1 VSELELIEWEGA
13 PGPYR
18 VAFSTRLGGVSEGPF
33 RSLNLGVRTDD
44 DAAAVVEN
52 RTRLCAAV
60 GADPDGATMAW
71 QRHGAAVTR
80 AEPRGIV
87 TPGTVYDHCDGLW
100 SDEPGRA
107 MLLLT
112 ADCLPIAIAR
122 ADEWPPAVEIL
133 HAGWRGLLA
142 GVVASGV
149 RALGGGRLA
158 AAIGP
163 GIGPCCY
170 EVGEEVATP
179 YREAFGDD
187 VVRDGRL
194 DLHTAAERA
203 LRAAGVER
211 VEHFD
216 PCTSCDA
223 RRFFSHR
230 RDRGRTGRQGV
241 IAYVA

>member
-1 VSELELIEWEGA
+1 VSAGIIEWEA

-18 VAFSTRLGGVSEGPF
+18 VAFSTRHGGVSEGPF
-33 RSLNLGVRTDD
+33 ASLNLGILTDD
-44 DAAAVVEN
+44 EPARVVEN
-52 RTRLCAAV
+52 RTRLCDSV
-60 GADPDGATMAW
+60 GADAHEATMAW
-71 QRHGAAVTR
+71 QRHGATVTR

-107 MLLLT
+107 MMLLT
-112 ADCLPIAIAR
+112 ADCMPIAIAR
-122 ADEWPPAVEIL
+122 EGGDPALAIL
-133 HAGWRGLLA
+133 HAGWRGILA
-142 GVVASGV
+142 GIVSVGV
-149 RALGGGRLA
+149 RAVGGRRLA

-163 GIGPCCY
+163 SIGPCCY

-187 VVRDGRL
+187 VVRDGKL
-194 DLHTAAERA
+194 DLWTSAERA

-211 VEHFD
+211 VD
-216 PCTSCDA
+216 RYDLCTACHPDD
-223 RRFFSHR
+223 FFSHR
-230 RDRGRTGRQGV
+230 RDEGRTGRQGV